1 MKHRDIRQSSFVCFC
16 IKKTNRI
23 YVNRSWYAKHDLGY
37 CDLVYYKWQ
46 RHDHS
51 PQNSP
56 QQSAIAE
63 GFAKVNIVFIVT
75 TLAKIMSQCSMRCGQ
90 LHALA
95 QAHMQVSLC
104 VQFIACA
111 KS

>member
-23 YVNRSWYAKHDLGY
+23 YVHRSWYAKHDLGY
-37 CDLVYYKWQ
+37 CDLVHYKWQ

-51 PQNSP
+51 PQNST
-56 QQSAIAE
+56 QQSAVAE
-63 GFAKVNIVFIVT
+63 GFAKVNNVFIVT
-75 TLAKIMSQCSMRCGQ
+75 TSAKIMSMRCGQ

-95 QAHMQVSLC
+95 QVSLR
-104 VQFIACA
+104 VQFTACA